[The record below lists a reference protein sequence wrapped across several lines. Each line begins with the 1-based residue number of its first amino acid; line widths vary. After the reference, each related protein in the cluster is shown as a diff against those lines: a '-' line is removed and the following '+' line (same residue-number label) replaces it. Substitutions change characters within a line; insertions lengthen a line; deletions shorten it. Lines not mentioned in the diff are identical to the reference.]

1 MLLKLMSCKSKLK
14 SQIQDLENRK
24 RKLKLEVL
32 EEEFYIKDSKFKL
45 DQEVHNYKV
54 LCDKEIHK
62 LSVSCADDT
71 AELEHEYHSKQEEL
85 QSEIKGLE
93 ARKETMENDVITSK
107 FLLGEKDK
115 EIDRLNKLCQE
126 LIKKQNAYL
135 NKTKH

>member
-62 LSVSCADDT
+62 LSVRCADDT

-126 LIKKQNAYL
+126 LIKKENAYL
-135 NKTKH
+135 SKTKH